1 MTKQKVLKPSVK
13 ERKPSYLLEFESVE
27 LRNDFKSYCS
37 RKGLNMK
44 DVLNNM
50 IKEKVLKEEV

>member
-1 MTKQKVLKPSVK
+1 MPKQRVLRPSAK

-37 RKGLNMK
+37 QKGLN
-44 DVLNNM
+44 NNM
-50 IKEKVLKEEV
+50 IKEKVYKEEV

>member
-1 MTKQKVLKPSVK
+1 MPKQRVLRPSAK
-13 ERKPSYLLEFESVE
+13 ERKPSCLLEFESVE

-37 RKGLNMK
+37 QKGLNMK

-50 IKEKVLKEEV
+50 IKEKVYKEEV